1 MSLIDDIKRHEGYS
15 ATVYLDHLGKETIG
29 VGFLV
34 STLEL
39 DEDVCDIILQRLL
52 TKKEAEVNNRF
63 GWYDGLPQ
71 EVKDIVINMV
81 YQLGLTGFSKFKK
94 TIHYISE
101 HRWTAVSIEM
111 LDSLWAKQTPNRA
124 KELSKRMAKVNENL

>member
-15 ATVYLDHLGKETIG
+15 ATVYKDHLGKETIG

-52 TKKEAEVNNRF
+52 TKKELQVNNRF

-71 EVKDIVINMV
+71 EAKDIVINMV
-81 YQLGLTGFSKFKK
+81 YQLGLSGFSKFKK

-101 HRWTAVSIEM
+101 HQWTAASIEM

-124 KELSKRMAKVNENL
+124 KELSERMAKVNENL